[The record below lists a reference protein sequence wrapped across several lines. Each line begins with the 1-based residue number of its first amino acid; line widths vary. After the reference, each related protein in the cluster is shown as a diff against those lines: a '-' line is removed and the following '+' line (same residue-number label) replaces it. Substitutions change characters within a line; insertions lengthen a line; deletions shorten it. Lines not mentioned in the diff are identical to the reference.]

1 MNGPHDM
8 GGMQCYGP
16 VTPELDE
23 PAFHADWE
31 RRVLA
36 YTLAVGALGQW
47 NIDQSRSSRE
57 SLPPV
62 TYLTSSYYEI
72 WRRAL
77 ENYLVL
83 RGMVTEEELR
93 TGQAKT
99 ERANVPAAVAWEKLE
114 AGFDAGSPYNRS
126 ERAAA
131 RFSVGD
137 RVHTRM
143 INPAG
148 HTRLPRYARN
158 QVGTVER
165 VHGSFVFP
173 DRNAA
178 TLSGEIDKTPEWLY
192 TVVFDGR
199 DVWGADTA
207 DHLMV
212 SVDAWEPY
220 LEPAQELV
228 A

>member
-16 VTPELDE
+16 VQPEADE
-23 PAFHADWE
+23 PPFHAEWE

-77 ENYLVL
+77 EAYLLL
-83 RGMVTEEELR
+83 RGMVTEDELR
-93 TGQAKT
+93 TGRAQAP
-99 ERANVPAAVAWEKLE
+99 RADVPAAVPWQRLE
-114 AGFDAGSPYNRS
+114 SGFESGTPYNRPEVS
-126 ERAAA
+126 TA
-131 RFSVGD
+131 RFSAGD
-137 RVHTRM
+137 RVRTKM

-148 HTRLPRYARN
+148 HTRLPRYVRN
-158 QVGTVER
+158 QVGTIER
-165 VHGSFVFP
+165 VHGSFVYP

-178 TLSGEIDKTPEWLY
+178 TLTGDIDKTPEWLY
-192 TVVFDGR
+192 TVVFDGK
-199 DVWGADTA
+199 DVWGADTR
-207 DHLMV
+207 DDIKV

-220 LEPAQELV
+220 LEPAAEE
-228 A
+228 AA

>member
-16 VTPELDE
+16 VVPEANE
-23 PAFHADWE
+23 AVFHAEWE

-77 ENYLVL
+77 EHYLVL
-83 RGMVTEEELR
+83 RGMVSEAELA
-93 TGQAKT
+93 TGRATT
-99 ERANVPAAVAWEKLE
+99 ERADVPAAASWEKLT
-114 AGFDAGSPYNRS
+114 AGFEAGSPYDRP
-126 ERAAA
+126 EPAEAKFKA
-131 RFSVGD
+131 GD
-137 RVHTRM
+137 RVRTKM

-148 HTRLPRYARN
+148 HTRLPRYVRN
-158 QVGTVER
+158 QVGTIER

-178 TLSGEIDKTPEWLY
+178 TLTGEIDKTPEWLY
-192 TVVFDGR
+192 TVVFDGH
-199 DVWGADTA
+199 DVWGADATEDIA
-207 DHLMV
+207 V

-220 LEPAQELV
+220 LEPASER
-228 A
+228 AA